1 MRILDEDDEK
11 SLEQDIQAVK
21 DDIYTKNEV
30 NNYVTGRLNNYY
42 TVQQINEKIGDIE
55 TLLAAI

>member
-1 MRILDEDDEK
+1 MRLLDEDDK
-11 SLEQDIQAVK
+11 KTLEQDIQAVK